1 MEVTT
6 GKQPSYYQL
15 VAESSETH
23 SLGGALK
30 VGRHLIGRSESCD
43 FIIKSDIVSSVHAVL
58 EITPNSIR
66 VFDMNSRNGTFVNGE
81 KSIAQSIKVG
91 DKVSFGNID
100 FKILEYKTTP
110 ELPPVLDVLEP
121 VKGQASTLKTSDAT
135 NINSL
140 PKAPS
145 SVSEVEVPYIV
156 YPLSSDP
163 NSDYSE
169 YIFEDRDELYPI
181 FKYEMNKMAVEVI
194 ILFKDNV
201 YSVDYL
207 PQKDGNY
214 NITGLMKKANEVEFP
229 YLAKNEKVPFIEVS
243 SGNCL
248 VHQLHSYDL
257 LYLSDNDVKASN
269 QASVNLQDSDIVKL
283 SNGDLEIYVR
293 KVSAPP
299 VVKTAPFFRRD
310 KDLRK
315 YIALVIFLILI
326 PLVSLQFVTV
336 EEKENV
342 PDPERIATILY
353 KQKLK
358 VNVNKTVEKTKT
370 KPVKKKQKAKKK
382 KVVLKKTTPK
392 KSANPLKNT
401 KSKKVVNK
409 TPGDKKAPKKQ
420 VVKKVKN
427 PLPKKSQTVSKNVS
441 KAKASKTKNQN
452 QVRFSNL
459 NTAAAGNVDV
469 YKSINFKST
478 VSSLM
483 AKGGSLR
490 GARTAVNSGSTSLSN
505 TSISGGVENIK
516 NATVDGQVGSL
527 TGSTVGKIGTTKGAG
542 GLSAKTGVY
551 TAGIPSETVVLGS
564 MDPDVIRR
572 ILRENIPQFR
582 SCYQREL
589 NRNNSKDISGSIR
602 LVFTIAASGSVS
614 TAGVDGQTAL
624 PAVVKRCVVG
634 VLRGIQFPSP
644 LGGGTVDVKQ
654 PFNFYP
660 KRL

>member
-1 MEVTT
+1 MDVTT
-6 GKQPSYYQL
+6 REQPTYYQL
-15 VAESSETH
+15 VAESKNTH

-43 FIIKSDIVSSVHAVL
+43 YIINSDIVSSIHAVL
-58 EITPNSIR
+58 EITPTGIR
-66 VFDMNSRNGTFVNGE
+66 VFDMNSSNGTFVNGD
-81 KSIAQSIKVG
+81 KAIAQAIQLG
-91 DKVSFGNID
+91 DKISFGNID
-100 FKILEYKTTP
+100 FRIQAYIATP
-110 ELPPVLDVLEP
+110 ELPPILDVLEP
-121 VKGQASTLKTSDAT
+121 VKGQASILKTNDTET
-135 NINSL
+135 NAL

-145 SVSEVEVPYIV
+145 PVTEVEVPYIV

-181 FKYEMNKMAVEVI
+181 FKYELNKMAVEII

-207 PQKDGNY
+207 PQKDGIY
-214 NITGLMKKANEVEFP
+214 KMTGLLKKSNEVEFP
-229 YLAKNEKVPFIEVS
+229 YLAKDEKVPFIEIS

-248 VHQLHSYDL
+248 VHQLHNYDL
-257 LYLSDNDVKASN
+257 LYLSDDDVKTSN
-269 QASVNLQDSDIVKL
+269 QATVNLQDSDIVKL
-283 SNGDLEIYVR
+283 SSGELEIYVR

-299 VVKTAPFFRRD
+299 KVKAAPFFRRD

-315 YIALVIFLILI
+315 YIALVVFLVLI
-326 PLVSLQFVTV
+326 PIVSLQFVTV

-353 KQKLK
+353 KQKLR
-358 VNVNKTVEKTKT
+358 VNTNKTVAKTEKKII
-370 KPVKKKQKAKKK
+370 KKKQKAKPK
-382 KVVLKKTTPK
+382 KVVIKKTKPK
-392 KSANPLKNT
+392 KSANPQKST
-401 KSKKVVNK
+401 KSTKVVNK
-409 TPGDKKAPKKQ
+409 APGDKTAPKKQ
-420 VVKKVKN
+420 VVKRVKD
-427 PLPKKSQTVSKNVS
+427 PLPKKSKTVSKNVS
-441 KAKASKTKNQN
+441 KAKSSQTRNNNK
-452 QVRFSNL
+452 VRFSNL
-459 NTAAAGNVDV
+459 NSKATGNVDV

-478 VSSLM
+478 VNSLM
-483 AKGGSLR
+483 AKGGSLS
-490 GARTAVNSGSTSLSN
+490 GARTAVNSGSSSLSN
-505 TSISGGVENIK
+505 TSVSGGVESIK
-516 NATVDGQVGSL
+516 NARVNGQVGSL
-527 TGSTVGKIGTTKGAG
+527 AGSTVGKIGTTKGAG
-542 GLSAKTGVY
+542 GLSAKTGAY
-551 TAGIPSETVVLGS
+551 TAGIPSETVIRGS

-589 NRNNSKDISGSIR
+589 NRNNSKDISGTIR
-602 LVFTIAASGSVS
+602 LVFTIGASGSVT

-624 PAVVKRCVVG
+624 PANTKRCVVG

>member
-1 MEVTT
+1 MDITT
-6 GKQPSYYQL
+6 NKASNYYQL
-15 VAESSETH
+15 IAESKSTH

-30 VGRHLIGRSESCD
+30 TGRHLIGRSESCD
-43 FIIKSDIVSSVHAVL
+43 FIISSEIVSSVHAVL
-58 EITPNSIR
+58 EITPSGIKI
-66 VFDMNSRNGTFVNGE
+66 FDMNSMNGTFVNGE
-81 KSIAQSIKVG
+81 KIVAKAINLG
-91 DKVSFGNID
+91 DTLAFGNIE
-100 FKILEYKTTP
+100 FKLQAYAPTP
-110 ELPPVLDVLEP
+110 DLPPVLDALEP
-121 VKGQASTLKTSDAT
+121 VKGQASTMKNTNEGHAT
-135 NINSL
+135 L
-140 PKAPS
+140 PKTPS
-145 SVSEVEVPYIV
+145 PVTEVDVPYIV

-181 FKYEMNKMAVEVI
+181 FKYELNKMAVEII
-194 ILFKDNV
+194 ILFGDNV

-207 PQKDGNY
+207 PQKDGVY
-214 NITGLMKKANEVEFP
+214 KITGLMKKANEVEFP
-229 YLAKNEKVPFIEVS
+229 YLAKNEKVPFIEIS

-248 VHQLHSYDL
+248 VHQLHQYDL
-257 LYLSDNDVKASN
+257 LYLSDNDVKMS
-269 QASVNLQDSDIVKL
+269 QAGNVNLQDNDIVKL
-283 SNGDLEIYVR
+283 SNGRLEIYVR

-299 VVKTAPFFRRD
+299 KVKTAPFFRRD

-315 YIALVIFLILI
+315 YIALVVLLILI
-326 PLVSLQFVTV
+326 PIISLQFVTV

-358 VNVNKTVEKTKT
+358 VNLNKSEARSEKEVKEKVQKSKPKKVAVEKTK
-370 KPVKKKQKAKKK
+370 
-382 KVVLKKTTPK
+382 PK
-392 KSANPLKNT
+392 EQANPLKNT
-401 KSKKVVNK
+401 KSTKVVNK
-409 TPGDKKAPKKQ
+409 APGDKKAVKKQ
-420 VVKKVKN
+420 VVKKVEK
-427 PLPKKSQTVSKNVS
+427 PLPKKSEQISKNPS
-441 KAKASKTKNQN
+441 EAKAANVNNQK
-452 QVRFSNL
+452 QVRFSNT

-478 VSSLM
+478 VNSLM
-483 AKGGSLR
+483 AKGGSLS

-505 TSISGGVENIK
+505 TSISGGVESIK
-516 NATVDGQVGSL
+516 NATVDGEVGSL
-527 TGSTVGKIGTTKGAG
+527 TGSTVGKLGTTKGAG

-614 TAGVDGQTAL
+614 NAGVDGQTAL
-624 PAVVKRCVVG
+624 PANVKSCVVG

-644 LGGGTVDVKQ
+644 MGGGTVDVKQ